1 MQKYDIHSKDPLE
14 MVWAIR
20 EKIYEETK
28 HMTVE
33 ERMEYTERQAAE
45 CRRKMQEINPD
56 DYDLSFLYPKDEN
69 DEERKVDVSA
79 ETCSRIELR

>member
-1 MQKYDIHSKDPLE
+1 MPEYVPKYDINSKDPLE

-28 HMTVE
+28 DMTYE
-33 ERMEYTERQAAE
+33 ERMEYTERCAAE

-56 DYDLSFLYPKDEN
+56 DYDLPFL
-69 DEERKVDVSA
+69 RKKVGN
-79 ETCSRIELR
+79 EK